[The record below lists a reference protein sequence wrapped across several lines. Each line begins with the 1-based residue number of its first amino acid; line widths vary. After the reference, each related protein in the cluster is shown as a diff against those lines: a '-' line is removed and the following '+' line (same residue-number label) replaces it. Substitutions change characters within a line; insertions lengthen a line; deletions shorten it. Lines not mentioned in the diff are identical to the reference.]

1 MATTKKKS
9 KLPEYTRRATKKY
22 KSKFKQLNIQ
32 VLPEE
37 KILYEKHLDGKSMQ
51 QYIKDM
57 FRSDLEKKGINVEK
71 ELEEIKTSLEASE
84 LRQIENNGES
94 EEL

>member
-1 MATTKKKS
+1 MATPKKKS
-9 KLPEYTRRATKKY
+9 KLPEYTRKANAKY
-22 KSKFKQLNIQ
+22 RSKFKKIVTLI
-32 VLPEE
+32 LPEQKALVE
-37 KILYEKHLDGKSMQ
+37 KYLDGQSMNGH
-51 QYIKDM
+51 IIDLLL
-57 FRSDLEKKGINVEK
+57 SDLEKKGVNVEK